1 MKLLN
6 YFTGLL
12 VVPRALR
19 AHNESGG
26 SCVSPHR
33 GTEQSARARGRMHM
47 ARPAAPCFQSAAISD
62 VIDVSAN
69 REGFIFF

>member
-19 AHNESGG
+19 V
-26 SCVSPHR
+26 CVSPHC